1 MAVPRSGRSYTQPG
15 RSSFSKTIM
24 FEGDAPML
32 GLLTAEVKGMPL
44 FESSTRIKGRMIDP
58 DGNPVEQFYRTAGGS
73 GGSWEGKSGE
83 CGKAFEYSGHV
94 VTLTDGE
101 LDAIKGSDDNIV
113 RITAF
118 TPHFSPSFVERTHML
133 WWAEDKDVQQYDILL
148 ALLKSRPAFAFI
160 GTTIDHGTT
169 KAVVIR
175 YDAVTETL
183 VAHVCKYAEAIRQTQ
198 VETIKSGIAART
210 LPSREDVEAIAPIFE
225 ALRID
230 PELDSVADEY
240 AARLEEALAQ
250 KVTTGNVTVTAPAAR
265 TTAESV
271 PDLMAALKASAAEVA
286 SRKEKPKPV
295 AKKRA
300 SEKVTA

>member
-1 MAVPRSGRSYTQPG
+1 MAVARSGRAYTQPG

-44 FESSTRIKGRMIDP
+44 FESSTRIKGKMVDP
-58 DGNPVEQFYRTAGGS
+58 DGAPVEQFYRTAGGS
-73 GGSWEGKSGE
+73 WEGKSGE
-83 CGKAFEYSGHV
+83 CGRAFEYSGHV
-94 VTLTDGE
+94 VSLTDGE
-101 LDAIKGSDDNIV
+101 LDAIKGNDDNIV

-118 TPHFSPSFVERTHML
+118 TDQFSPSFVEKTHML

-148 ALLKSRPAFAFI
+148 ALLRSRPAFAFI

-175 YDAVTETL
+175 YDALTETL
-183 VAHVCKYAEAIRQTQ
+183 VAHVCKYAEALRNTA
-198 VETIKSGIAART
+198 VETIKSGIAARV
-210 LPSREDVEAIAPIFE
+210 LPSKEDVEAIAPIFE
-225 ALRID
+225 ALRVD

-250 KVTTGNVTVTAPAAR
+250 KVTTGEVTIKAPDAR
-265 TTAESV
+265 TAADSV
-271 PDLMAALKASAAEVA
+271 PDLMAALKASAAEVKD
-286 SRKEKPKPV
+286 RQKPKPV
-295 AKKRA
+295 ARKRKA
-300 SEKVTA
+300 RATEEVPA